1 MELRRLSEKDRSQA
15 VILWDTCFGD
25 GEEYIEWAFAHYFP
39 LAEATGIFEEGRLVS
54 AAYTRRCRLC
64 DCGTE
69 YQVPMI
75 AGVATLPAFRSR
87 GYSSMILKKILKER
101 KEAGDSL
108 AVLNTYIPDFYR
120 RLGFINIAPMDCYRV
135 NEKDVAHGGA
145 ELCDKPD
152 LQFLQAC
159 YRKFCS
165 QFSGYLARDE
175 KDFSL
180 RMQDCL
186 GFGGKL
192 FVSEN
197 GYMILDPK
205 TGTAIE
211 TVCPGEKDLVAL
223 AAAAAHFAGKDIVIK
238 APVQLDWSSVLGKPE
253 KTEPGAMACLLK
265 EREEKPHPEAENA
278 LIKHSWCILDEY

>member
-69 YQVPMI
+69 YRVPMI

-87 GYSSMILKKILKER
+87 GYSSMILKEILKER
-101 KEAGDSL
+101 REAGDSL

-120 RLGFINIAPMDCYRV
+120 RLGFINIAPMDCYCV
-135 NEKDVAHGGA
+135 NEKDVVPGGA

-152 LQFLQAC
+152 LLFLQAC
-159 YRKFCS
+159 YREFCS
-165 QFSGYLARDE
+165 QFSGYLTRDE
-175 KDFSL
+175 RVFSL
-180 RMQDCL
+180 RIQDCL

-211 TVCPGEKDLVAL
+211 TVCPGGKDLVAL
-223 AAAAAHFAGKDIVIK
+223 TAAAVRFAGKGITVK
-238 APVQLDWSSVLGKPE
+238 APVQLDWSDVLGQPE
-253 KTEPGAMACLLK
+253 KTESGAMACIL
-265 EREEKPHPEAENA
+265 EEKAKKFYLETENA
-278 LIKHSWCILDEY
+278 LIKHSWCILEEY